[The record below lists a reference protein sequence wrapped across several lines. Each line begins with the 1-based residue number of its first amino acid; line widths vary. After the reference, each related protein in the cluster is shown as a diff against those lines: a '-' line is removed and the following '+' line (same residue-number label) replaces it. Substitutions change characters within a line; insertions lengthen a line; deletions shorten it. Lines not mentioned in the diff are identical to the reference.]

1 MKDVILEIKENFADK
16 ILRFEEKSGRRI
28 YLELKPEDIPEAAK
42 FIFRDLSCRFS
53 TATGVDT
60 PAGIEIL
67 YHFSHDP
74 TGKMISLRTIIRD
87 KKHPEIKSIAPIIT
101 GAEWIE
107 REIWEMLGVNF
118 KGHPNLKRLLLA
130 EDWPQEQF
138 PLRHQQ

>member
-1 MKDVILEIKENFADK
+1 MKDVILEIKENFAEK

-42 FIFRDLSCRFS
+42 FIFRDLSCRFA

-60 PAGIEIL
+60 PVGIEIL

-74 TGKMISLRTIIRD
+74 TGKMISLRTVIPD
-87 KKHPEIKSIAPIIT
+87 KKYPEIESIAPIIT